1 MANFTSIVI
10 TIKNLNKMKTARF
23 NFFSKIIL
31 LSTSVTLLLL
41 SFASYAKKVLFITS
55 SIVPLARGQVTIK
68 KDKNENYVVK
78 IKIEDLAEVKKLD
91 PSKNMYIVWMETEE
105 LMVKNMGQII
115 SDTQYISSK
124 LKAVFETVTAF
135 KPTKIFITAE
145 YTADIQYPGTRFILE
160 TNRF

>member
-1 MANFTSIVI
+1 
-10 TIKNLNKMKTARF
+10 MKTARF

-31 LSTSVTLLLL
+31 LGTSATLLLL
-41 SFASYAKKVLFITS
+41 LFASYAKKVMFLAS
-55 SIVPLARGQVTIK
+55 SVVPAARGQVTIK
-68 KDKNENYVVK
+68 KDKNKNYVLK
-78 IKIEDLAEVKKLD
+78 IKIDDLVEVKRLE

-115 SDTQYISSK
+115 SDTRCISSK
-124 LKAVFETVTAF
+124 LKAAFETVTAF

-145 YTADIQYPGTRFILE
+145 DNAEIQYPGTQFVLE